1 MLNFKEFLVE
11 EGARV
16 HKHSVHIE
24 DLMFVGGKNG
34 MTKAINALKDVK
46 NCFGSSDVNDNRILS
61 TKIDGSP
68 ALIVFWIGD
77 KFGVASKSI
86 FNKNPKVNFTE
97 EDIKANHGNSEGLAQ
112 KLRYALKYLK
122 NVVPR
127 GKIYQ
132 GDFLYDETDR
142 KSEKIDG
149 VDCWT
154 WHPNTIK
161 YAVEKDSD
169 LGRTIGKSKMGI
181 VFHTEYTISN
191 DDISTITLK
200 GFNVTVDS
208 FIPSSNVWVTDA
220 FQKSIGSIPH
230 FTESEEKVFNGTI
243 KNINSLSSRI
253 PWDYCAEH
261 NVLLMSFCNSY
272 ITNGREYPS
281 SKQMFNEYVE
291 WLNIKKTKEV
301 DSKKSEKGKEKA
313 LEKWKSV
320 CEVPNTLVNAFEVY
334 RLIGWLKV
342 EFFIKKVNKIKSTK
356 TFLKKSDGTLEVTD
370 DEGYVLTRTDAN
382 GCKLVDRLEFAHAN
396 FSKDI
401 LKGWEH

>member
-1 MLNFKEFLVE
+1 MLTFKEFLVE

-16 HKHSVHIE
+16 QKHSVHVE
-24 DLMFVGGKNG
+24 DLMFANGKAG
-34 MTKAINALKDVK
+34 LTKAVNALKEIK
-46 NCFGSSDVNDNRILS
+46 GCFGSSDVNDNRILS

-68 ALIVFWIGD
+68 AVIVLWVGD

-86 FNKNPKVNFTE
+86 FNKNPKVNFSV
-97 EDIKANHGNSEGLAQ
+97 EDIKANHGDSAGLAR
-112 KLRYALKYLK
+112 KLEYALKYLK
-122 NVVPR
+122 GVIPK

-142 KSEKIDG
+142 KSETIDG
-149 VDCWT
+149 QECWT

-169 LGRTIGKSKMGI
+169 LGRTIGNSKMGI
-181 VFHTEYTISN
+181 VFHTEYTISD

-208 FIPSSNVWVTDA
+208 FIPSNKVWVTDA

-230 FTESEEKVFNGTI
+230 FTEAEEKIFNSTI
-243 KNINSLSSRI
+243 KDISALSNRI
-253 PWDYCAEH
+253 PWDYCTEYGA
-261 NVLLMSFCNSY
+261 NLMSFCNSY
-272 ITNGREYPS
+272 ITNGRNFPIG
-281 SKQMFNEYVE
+281 KQMFTDYNE
-291 WLNIKKTKEV
+291 WLNIKRTKDV
-301 DSKKSEKGKEKA
+301 DSKKTEKGKA
-313 LEKWKSV
+313 NAMAKWAGICK
-320 CEVPNTLVNAFEVY
+320 VPNNLVNAFDAY
-334 RLIGWLKV
+334 RLVNWLKV

-356 TFLKKSDGTLEVTD
+356 TFLQKSDGTLEVTD

-401 LKGWEH
+401 IKGWEH

>member
-1 MLNFKEFLVE
+1 MLKFKEFLAE

-24 DLMFVGGKNG
+24 DLMFVSGKNG
-34 MTKAINALKDVK
+34 LRKALNALKEVK
-46 NCFGSSDVNDNRILS
+46 ECFGSSDINDNRILS

-68 ALIVFWIGD
+68 AVIAGWLGG
-77 KFGVASKSI
+77 KFFVASKGI
-86 FNKNPKVNFTE
+86 FNKNPKINFTP
-97 EDIKANHGNSEGLAQ
+97 EDIDKNHGSSEGLAQ

-122 NVVPR
+122 GIIPK

-132 GDFLYDETDR
+132 GDFLYDEMDR
-142 KSEKIDG
+142 DSERIDG
-149 VDCWT
+149 EECWT

-161 YAVEKDSD
+161 YAVEKDSE
-169 LGRTIGKSKMGI
+169 LGKTIGKTKMGI
-181 VFHTEYTISN
+181 VFHTEYTVSN

-200 GFNVTVDS
+200 GFNVTIDS
-208 FIPSSNVWVTDA
+208 FIPSSKVWVTDA

-230 FTESEEKVFNGTI
+230 FTESEEKSFNNTI
-243 KNINSLSSRI
+243 RDINSLSNRI
-253 PWDYCAEH
+253 PWDYCTEYS
-261 NVLLMSFCNSY
+261 VQLMSFCNSY

-281 SKQMFNEYVE
+281 GKQMFDDYVD
-291 WLNIKKTKEV
+291 WLNIKKAKDV
-301 DSKKSEKGKEKA
+301 DSKKTEKGKEKA
-313 LEKWKSV
+313 LEKWKGIS
-320 CEVPNTLVNAFEVY
+320 EIPNNLVNAFEVY